1 VLINIIS
8 NLITFGIDPP
18 VVMGT
23 KTTKS
28 TKNSRTRL
36 KVGLI
41 PNPNHETRKTIIM
54 T

>member
-1 VLINIIS
+1 VLTNIIS

-18 VVMGT
+18 VVTGT

-28 TKNSRTRL
+28 TKFSRIKL

-41 PNPNHETRKTIIM
+41 PNPKHETRKTRII